1 MHKHWS
7 LMNANYM
14 ANKHQNIVLSVR
26 IYYYR
31 LTIQYVSFLFFVF
44 FFWVGLCLLDF
55 LNCAYLIDIKHTQIL
70 GFCVMQFASIYF
82 LFRCC
87 SPTHENPL
95 VALWGK

>member
-44 FFWVGLCLLDF
+44 FFGL
-55 LNCAYLIDIKHTQIL
+55 AYA
-70 GFCVMQFASIYF
+70 CSIF
-82 LFRCC
+82 
-87 SPTHENPL
+87 
-95 VALWGK
+95 